1 MGNGSA
7 GGGHRP
13 AAVVAIGFPLFLF
26 TMLLLLGVVGFAA
39 AVSAYSAYSQ
49 GLPDPKTEFGNL
61 TFDEQTVVLDRTGK
75 VELARFGSVQ
85 RQVIDDFTE
94 LSPVL
99 VDATTSIEDK
109 TFWSNAGFDPI
120 GIVSAAIDTASGRD
134 RGASTITQQLVRNR
148 LLPESAFAGTKYERK
163 IREIIQS
170 IRLTQEYPGIS
181 GKQQIMVAYLNQ
193 NYYGDQSYGVASA
206 AHDYFGVNDLHQLTI
221 AQAAILAAI
230 PQSPSTYDL
239 RQNAVEVPSADGK
252 TLCPYTAK
260 ADITKKCTDTV
271 LQVPNDSKIVERR
284 NDVLD
289 KMLVNRHLTLAG
301 DPLATGT
308 PITDAQI
315 TAALSEPAIIK
326 PPVTTNWKAPQFDL
340 QVRHQLG
347 VILCGEANADNCPA
361 VDKNGY
367 QVTTTL
373 DWKMQQV
380 AEKWTKAAGIAPNAP
395 NPAAYL
401 KANHIPNQRW
411 IRNLIRRGVYNA
423 ALAALDYRTGQV
435 YAYVGSADFY
445 AKPRG
450 KKFQPQFD
458 VLSDGW
464 RQPGSSFKPINYI
477 TGIDDH
483 THTAA
488 SLYMDVTTNFGGGY
502 APVDADHAER
512 GPLRM
517 RQAIQMSLNIP
528 AVKNAAEVGPDH
540 VFAQAEKMGI
550 VYRTKTNPAGV
561 SIGIGTVELHYAD
574 LLSAYG
580 AIADGGVLMPRT
592 FILQVR
598 DSNGNLIYPA
608 PGSKPVTGT
617 QVVSPQAAYV
627 MTSIIAGNT
636 DPSQNPW
643 WSERKIMDHGVR
655 RPATLK
661 TGTTNDEIDLAA
673 FGYLA
678 PPTDPKAPALAV
690 GAWMGNSDNSIP
702 PRGTVALETAASL
715 WQAFLTEA
723 SKGMPIAQFKAP
735 PGIVK
740 VAVDAN
746 SGMLPGPFTHRTF
759 TENFIKGTQPTQ
771 HDDTK
776 VGVAIDAASGL
787 LWQDGCIGPEVTKG
801 FLDLSHV
808 DAAFPSWQKA
818 DNAWIARARRGV
830 GVRGGPRGTITEYF
844 NFGPGAFPFGATWGA
859 PFAPTKKCTPGPAP
873 TPTPSCDPVF
883 GCPIPSEPPGGGPGP
898 SPHPYRAP
906 ERGRLLDPADDGRR
920 RRRRPL
926 RSRRHPAGARLR
938 GG

>member
-1 MGNGSA
+1 MGNGSR
-7 GGGHRP
+7 GGGSRP

-26 TMLLLLGVVGFAA
+26 SMLLLLGVVGAVA

-49 GLPDPKTEFGNL
+49 GLPDPKTEFGTL
-61 TFDEQTVVLDRTGK
+61 TFDEQTIVYDRTGK
-75 VELARFGSVQ
+75 VELARFGQVQ
-85 RQVIDDFTE
+85 RQVIDDFAQ
-94 LSPVL
+94 LSPTL

-109 TFWSNAGFDPI
+109 TFWSNAGFDPV

-148 LLPESAFAGTKYERK
+148 LLPESAFAGSKYERK

-170 IRLTQEYPGIS
+170 IRLTQEYSGIP

-193 NYYGDQSYGVASA
+193 NYYGDQSYGVAA
-206 AHDYFGVNDLHQLTI
+206 AARDYFGLTDLHKLTI

-239 RQNAVEVPSADGK
+239 RKNAEAVPSADGK
-252 TLCPYTAK
+252 TVCPYTDPAS
-260 ADITKKCTDTV
+260 INKKCTDTV
-271 LQVPNDSKIVERR
+271 LRVPDDSKIVVRR

-289 KMLVNRHLTLAG
+289 KMLLNRHLTLAG
-301 DPLATGT
+301 DALASG
-308 PITDAQI
+308 PALTDAQI
-315 TAALSEPAIIK
+315 TAAETDPVIIS

-347 VILCGEANADNCPA
+347 AILCGDALADDCPD
-361 VDKNGY
+361 VDSKGY
-367 QVTTTL
+367 TVTTSL
-373 DWKMQQV
+373 DWKMQQT
-380 AEKWTKAAGIAPNAP
+380 AEKWVAAAGIAPNLP
-395 NPAAYL
+395 TKTRAAYL
-401 KANHIPNQRW
+401 KRIGVPYQSW
-411 IRNLIRRGVYNA
+411 IRNLVGRGVFNS

-435 YAYVGSADFY
+435 YAYVGSAGFY
-445 AKPRG
+445 EKARG

-464 RQPGSSFKPINYI
+464 RQPGSSFKPVNYI

-483 THTAA
+483 TKTAA

-502 APVDADHAER
+502 TPTDADRAER

-550 VYRTKTNPAGV
+550 VYRSKINPAGV

-580 AIADGGVLMPRT
+580 AIADNGVLMPRT
-592 FILQVR
+592 FILSVR
-598 DSNGNLIYPA
+598 DSNGNLVYPR
-608 PGSKPVTGT
+608 PGAKPETGK

-636 DPSQNPW
+636 DPAQNPW
-643 WSERKIMDHGVR
+643 WSERKITDGGRR

-678 PPTDPKAPALAV
+678 PPADPKAPALAV

-715 WQAFLTEA
+715 WQAFLNQA
-723 SKGMPIAQFKAP
+723 SHGMPIANFKAP
-735 PGIVK
+735 PGIVR

-746 SGMLPGPFTHRTF
+746 SGLLPGPYTRRTF
-759 TENFIKGTQPTQ
+759 TENFISGTEPKQ
-771 HDDTK
+771 HDNTK
-776 VGVAIDAASGL
+776 VGVAVDAASGL
-787 LWQDGCIGPEVTKG
+787 LWQAGCIGPEVTKG
-801 FLDLSHV
+801 FLDLSKV
-808 DAAFPSWQKA
+808 DAAFPSWQKF
-818 DNAWIARARRGV
+818 DNGWIARARRGP
-830 GVRGGPRGTITEYF
+830 GVRGGPKGTPTEYY
-844 NFGPGAFPFGATWGA
+844 NFGPGSFPFGATWGA
-859 PFAPTKKCTPGPAP
+859 PFAPTKKCNPGPAP
-873 TPTPSCDPVF
+873 TPTPSCDPIF
-883 GCPIPSEPPGGGPGP
+883 GCPQPSGGPGGGGP
-898 SPHPYRAP
+898 SPLPMRAP
-906 ERGRLLDPADDGRR
+906 DPRPVPEPTGRGKRRRGSSRGRR
-920 RRRRPL
+920 RHEVRF
-926 RSRRHPAGARLR
+926 R